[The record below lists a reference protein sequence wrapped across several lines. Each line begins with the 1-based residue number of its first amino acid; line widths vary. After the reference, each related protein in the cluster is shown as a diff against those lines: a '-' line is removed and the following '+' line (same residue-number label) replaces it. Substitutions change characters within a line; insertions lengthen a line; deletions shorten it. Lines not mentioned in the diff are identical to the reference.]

1 MQEGKMN
8 SKLLNQEYEFCE
20 AENYYIRRN
29 FEGIDYSEGD
39 AAETRIADIVSQAVD
54 ISMFSPDLGSACIDW
69 STYYHLS
76 PKRANILRPLA
87 NYIKGQVLEVGA
99 GCGAITRFLG
109 ESGVEVLALEGS
121 KRRAA
126 IASSRTRDL
135 ANVTVVVED
144 INYFECSVKFDV
156 ITLIGVL
163 EYANVFTKSERPE
176 IDFLKKLRSLLKP
189 DGVLI
194 IAIENQL
201 GLKYFAGSPE
211 DHSGIQ
217 MQGIENNYVV
227 NEPRTFGRV
236 QLEKILNQAGFSFWD
251 HYVPIP
257 DYKHPSSIV
266 TQLGLENPGFNAA
279 TLYCQG
285 VAGDWQRPDNSYFSL
300 EKTWPVIL
308 ENKLGLDL
316 SNSFLVVAAMHSFKE
331 EEENALGYH
340 YSVTRRA
347 FFSKETIFYEDENHD
362 VKVRVEGLYPFE
374 DKNSKLETGKY
385 RFEISASE
393 YINAPALAAEFAQI
407 ILTPQWHLEQVA
419 AFIGK
424 FIRILAKIIGDAAL
438 EDSKDKPYLLISGKY
453 LDAVPQNILMEPDGT
468 GKLIDKE
475 WQSNQKLELGYLIY
489 RSLRV
494 LLQNVTCV
502 APSAG
507 MEKMAISAFIMES
520 MKKAN
525 LAITLEDLARY
536 QKEEAEFQSYVTGRT
551 PSEFLVSLQNDNI
564 QCLPGMAGEVT
575 KNKIMLYY
583 KTDEE
588 NFMEDCRLEQEEVLD
603 IKETVF
609 SFALPSSLEGLTQIR
624 LDPLDGCGFVR
635 LFDFTLWD
643 EQRNCIWKWDFAE
656 DSLVAFNGLYPVIKN
671 DNYCI
676 LWAPDGDPQLI
687 VAVDKF
693 REALQGKT
701 LYVEV
706 HCAACSDLDIIA
718 ILNERYQKL
727 QILGDEVNYLKQ
739 YLDMILNSKKWK
751 FVERL
756 SKIKKWFC
764 R

>member
-1 MQEGKMN
+1 MN

-20 AENYYIRRN
+20 AGNYYIRRN
-29 FEGIDYSEGD
+29 FEGIDYNEGD
-39 AAETRIADIVSQAVD
+39 AAEARIADIISQTSDV
-54 ISMFSPDLGSACIDW
+54 SMFSSALGSACTDW

-87 NYIKGQVLEVGA
+87 KSIKGQVLEVGA

-109 ESGVEVLALEGS
+109 ESGAEVLALEGS

-135 ANVTVVVED
+135 SNVTVVVED
-144 INYFECSVKFDV
+144 INFFECPVKFDV

-163 EYANVFTKSERPE
+163 EYANVFTKTERPE
-176 IDFLKKLRSLLKP
+176 IDFLNKLRSLLKP

-211 DHSGIQ
+211 DHSGIP
-217 MQGIENNYVV
+217 MQGIENNYLV

-236 QLEKILNQAGFSFWD
+236 QLEKILSQAGFPFWN

-257 DYKHPSSIV
+257 DYKHPASIV
-266 TQLGLENPGFNAA
+266 TQLGLEHPGFNAA
-279 TLYCQG
+279 ALYCQG

-300 EKTWPVIL
+300 EQTWPVIL

-331 EEENALGYH
+331 EAENALGYH

-374 DKNSKLETGKY
+374 DEKSKLETGKY

-393 YINAPALAAEFAQI
+393 YRNAPALAAEFAQI
-407 ILTPQWHLEQVA
+407 VSTPQWHLEQVA

-424 FIRILAKIIGDAAL
+424 FVKILAKIIEDAAL
-438 EDSKDKPYLLISGKY
+438 EDSQDKPYLLISGKY
-453 LDAVPQNILMEPDGT
+453 LDAVPQNILMEADET

-494 LLQNVTCV
+494 LIQNVTCV

-525 LAITLEDLARY
+525 LAITAEDLARY

-551 PSEFLVSLQNDNI
+551 PTEFLVSLQSDNI
-564 QCLPGMAGEVT
+564 LGLPGMVREVT

-588 NFMEDCRLEQEEVLD
+588 HFIEDCKLEQEEVLD
-603 IKETVF
+603 RKETVF
-609 SFALPSSLEGLTQIR
+609 SFALPPSLEGLTQIR
-624 LDPLDGCGFVR
+624 LDPLDGCGCVR
-635 LFDFTLWD
+635 LFDFSLWD
-643 EQRNCIWKWDFAE
+643 EQRNCIWKWDFEE
-656 DSLVAFNGLYPVIKN
+656 DSLAAFNGLYPVIKN

-687 VAVDKF
+687 VDIDKF
-693 REALQGKT
+693 CESLLGKT

-706 HCAACSDLDIIA
+706 RCAACSDLDIIA
-718 ILNERYQKL
+718 IMNERYQKL
-727 QILGDEVNYLKQ
+727 RILGDEVNYLKQ
-739 YLDMILNSKKWK
+739 YLEMVLNSKKWK
-751 FVERL
+751 LVERL